1 MQTLNSHKLNVER
14 NPYGAGYVGDCDT
27 CSDPDWTDEGVWVGQ
42 VTFHAHTE
50 EGVRELHEDHVVEEA
65 E

>member
-1 MQTLNSHKLNVER
+1 MNHELTIEKL
-14 NPYGAGYVGDCDT
+14 PAGLGLIGQCS

-50 EGVRELHEDHVVEEA
+50 EDVRELHEDHVAEEA